1 MEAGAPEDLVGA
13 AVEQA
18 GRAYAPYS
26 RFRVGAAVR
35 TSDGR
40 VYGGCNVEN
49 SSYGLTVCA
58 ERTAVFK
65 AVSEGSR
72 GVVEVAV
79 YAADSDEPVPP
90 CGACLQVLSEFAR
103 GDPRVYMISRTGRI
117 RVARLSQ
124 LLPMAFRLGGET
136 G

>member
-1 MEAGAPEDLVGA
+1 MEPPEDLVGV
-13 AVEQA
+13 AVEYSA
-18 GRAYAPYS
+18 RAYAPYS
-26 RFRVGAAVR
+26 RFRVGAAVK

-65 AVSEGSR
+65 AVSEGSA
-72 GVVEVAV
+72 GVEEIVV

-90 CGACLQVLSEFAR
+90 CGACLQVLSEHAR
-103 GDPRVYMISRTGRI
+103 GDPPVYMVSRSGRV
-117 RVARLSQ
+117 RYARLSQ
-124 LLPMAFRLGGET
+124 LLPMAFRLGEGR